1 MTRKLLTPQEAER
14 LAQVDRID
22 VGPYETW
29 NPIQQC
35 PFVVELLCQPLAA
48 LIEDAASGKR
58 VYEFMSIRRPGDVLQ
73 YLAIRLVDVGDDVK
87 QAVASRRPTESPEVP
102 KEIPFLEFDKCFHW
116 DPDDTYP
123 HHLAWLAHRE
133 GKYWSKKLDSL
144 FEIVRG
150 AQSRLRENDD
160 FLLRHEIGFI
170 DAHQHRRDYWPD
182 WRVNPHPLP
191 MTGWKAEDMP
201 EYLRDVILDLIQRDD
216 VQSVSC
222 PFDDFVIW
230 RALVVKQLRRSEAT
244 GLPLQEAFALCGPNA
259 VYWQGIEDWGGKVHI
274 PMEGACGGDLFI
286 LPEWHNFF
294 ADKVREGGKLRWAV
308 GGKRCHRVLLRGDHG
323 EIGCATRKTY
333 GDWTLYTSTAPYE
346 PCNPFVDPE
355 MDAIIAA
362 GPVE

>member
-1 MTRKLLTPQEAER
+1 MEVNLSEWCRTLAASRLKYLDRAMKGDA
-14 LAQVDRID
+14 LAQYCVAKSYLPA
-22 VGPYETW
+22 VGSKDDPNHACRNEEEADKW
-29 NPIQQC
+29 FEKASKQGLPDAQ
-35 PFVVELLCQPLAA
+35 FFLGLSLLIRGDAVQGAA
-48 LIEDAASGKR
+48 LHRKAAESGHALSMYYFGQALER
-58 VYEFMSIRRPGDVLQ
+58 GD
-73 YLAIRLVDVGDDVK
+73 G
-87 QAVASRRPTESPEVP
+87 VP
-102 KEIPFLEFDKCFHW
+102 KNEVSALMW
-116 DPDDTYP
+116 LT
-123 HHLAWLAHRE
+123 LATVE
-133 GKYWSKKLDSL
+133 
-144 FEIVRG
+144 
-150 AQSRLRENDD
+150 QSTFR
-160 FLLRHEIGFI
+160 
-170 DAHQHRRDYWPD
+170 AS
-182 WRVNPHPLP
+182 V
-191 MTGWKAEDMP
+191 A
-201 EYLRDVILDLIQRDD
+201 ILDLIQRDD